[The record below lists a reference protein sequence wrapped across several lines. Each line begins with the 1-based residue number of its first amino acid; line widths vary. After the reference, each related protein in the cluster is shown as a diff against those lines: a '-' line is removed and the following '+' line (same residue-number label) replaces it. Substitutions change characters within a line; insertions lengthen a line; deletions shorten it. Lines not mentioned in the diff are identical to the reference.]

1 MGLKHFQRG
10 SRATLLLLGA
20 GTLAWSACGYDD
32 LATPGEG
39 TLRVATLTTG
49 TGLDANGYTVVAN
62 NGEPE
67 NIEVTDTIYLENLDV
82 GLYTVTLGGLQENCE
97 ALEGTNPREIT
108 VLPADTV
115 GVTFNVTCTT
125 PPPGGGGGGE
135 PIP

>member
-1 MGLKHFQRG
+1 MTVKYFQRG
-10 SRATLLLLGA
+10 SRVTLLLLGA
-20 GTLAWSACGYDD
+20 GTLGWAACGYDD
-32 LATPGEG
+32 LVTPGEG
-39 TLRVATLTTG
+39 TLRVAALTTG

-62 NGEPE
+62 NSEPE
-67 NIEVTDTIYLENLDV
+67 DIQPTDTIYMDNLDV

-97 ALEGTNPREIT
+97 ALEGTNPRTIT

-125 PPPGGGGGGE
+125 TPPGGGGGGE